1 MIQEGALRMARRKLP
16 KNRTPAAW
24 ILAACVTALGG
35 CASTGPEEDPV
46 EIRLRDLEAR
56 MQRIERVLDNQSLLN
71 LARQVQEI
79 ENAQREM
86 RGEIEELTHNVESS
100 GERQRDLYLDVDKRL
115 QTLESRG
122 ASPAASSG
130 SPGGQLPVPGGSELS
145 NYQAALELL
154 KEGRYDDAR
163 NGFQQ
168 FLSAYPDS
176 DRADNAQYWYAET
189 YYVTRQFGDALAEFE
204 KVVAEF
210 PRSQKIPDALLKIGF
225 CNYEL
230 GQWTDAR
237 TALSRV
243 TSEYTDKTA
252 ARLAEQRLAQ
262 MEREGH

>member
-1 MIQEGALRMARRKLP
+1 MKRGKIPNYRNPPPWLLVAFV
-16 KNRTPAAW
+16 AA
-24 ILAACVTALGG
+24 VGG
-35 CASTGPEEDPV
+35 CGTFGPEEEDPV
-46 EIRLRDLEAR
+46 EIRLRDLESR

-79 ENAQREM
+79 EEAQRQM
-86 RGEIEELTHNVESS
+86 RGEIEELRHNVESS

-115 QTLESRG
+115 QALESRG
-122 ASPAASSG
+122 VPSSASSAD
-130 SPGGQLPVPGGSELS
+130 PTGQLPVPGGSELS

-163 NGFQQ
+163 NGFRQ
-168 FLSAYPDS
+168 FLSAYSES

-189 YYVTRQFGDALAEFE
+189 YYVTRQFAEALPEFE
-204 KVVAEF
+204 KVIGQF

-230 GQWTDAR
+230 GQWDDAR
-237 TALSRV
+237 AALSRV